1 MSNKELN
8 FDIFIKNIDLEYIT
22 NQIVLLTEDLIKYD
36 NNKNLKI
43 IATLGNLSKVIYR
56 LNLIYNNIEAV
67 DNADKKNT
75 LTKLILIH
83 QELLSLQAVFINKDK
98 TIETILAKSASVLT
112 PFYPLFLINEVFE
125 SKLN

>member
-67 DNADKKNT
+67 DNVDKKNT